1 MVKRLFEIKVLVE
14 VESSDEIDRL
24 TDIFEKAICPYPL
37 DGHSHP
43 DHCPNRWF
51 IIGTDLDAEEAAVW
65 EELLND

>member
-1 MVKRLFEIKVLVE
+1 
-14 VESSDEIDRL
+14 L